1 MEQYRA
7 PQFLR
12 RRPERIRF
20 ERYEKGAIWDTYRF
34 RGETVAGREP
44 NNLMVEFRV
53 FNVTKKIDIVYR
65 LRKKAITDPE
75 AVYISFPFEVN
86 QGKIFLDVP
95 GGTIEAGV
103 DQIPGSSNDWYTVQN
118 FATARNSESQVVMG
132 SPEIPLMQFGAI
144 NTGRYKAGA
153 VPQSTN
159 MYSWPMNNY
168 WVTNFNADQ
177 MGELQWSY
185 FINSSKD
192 NSIGYATR
200 FAWENRIP
208 FLTRVLPAGAKGSK
222 VVSPASVFNISS
234 DNLLLVNMKPVEGEN
249 AVMLQLRE
257 IAGKPAKF
265 AVTSD
270 KVNFTKV
277 TVCDV
282 VGDPVA
288 GNATTDFVPWENKF
302 IKLSW

>member
-1 MEQYRA
+1 MV
-7 PQFLR
+7 PLR
-12 RRPERIRF
+12 VLKSMA
-20 ERYEKGAIWDTYRF
+20 YQG
-34 RGETVAGREP
+34 
-44 NNLMVEFRV
+44 
-53 FNVTKKIDIVYR
+53 R

-177 MGELQWSY
+177 FTQTVNNIDLLCHIEYTELDHQVV
-185 FINSSKD
+185 
-192 NSIGYATR
+192 R
-200 FAWENRIP
+200 FTTGNGLYV
-208 FLTRVLPAGAKGSK
+208 FLA
-222 VVSPASVFNISS
+222 
-234 DNLLLVNMKPVEGEN
+234 DEQLL
-249 AVMLQLRE
+249 
-257 IAGKPAKF
+257 
-265 AVTSD
+265 
-270 KVNFTKV
+270 
-277 TVCDV
+277 
-282 VGDPVA
+282 
-288 GNATTDFVPWENKF
+288 GNQFQCRPDG
-302 IKLSW
+302 

>member
-1 MEQYRA
+1 M
-7 PQFLR
+7 
-12 RRPERIRF
+12 
-20 ERYEKGAIWDTYRF
+20 EKG
-34 RGETVAGREP
+34 
-44 NNLMVEFRV
+44 
-53 FNVTKKIDIVYR
+53 KIH
-65 LRKKAITDPE
+65 
-75 AVYISFPFEVN
+75 
-86 QGKIFLDVP
+86 LDVP

-118 FATARNSESQVVMG
+118 FATARNGESQVVMG
-132 SPEIPLMQFGAI
+132 SQEIPLMQFGAI

-192 NSIGYATR
+192 NSIEYATK

-208 FLTRVLPAGAKGSK
+208 FLTRVLPAGNKETAI
-222 VVSPASVFNISS
+222 VQPASIFNIVPE
-234 DNLLLVNMKPVEGEN
+234 NILLVNMKPVEGEN

-257 IAGKPAKF
+257 IGGKSCQF

-270 KVNFTKV
+270 KVNFKKLV
-277 TVCDV
+277 VCDV
-282 VGDPVA
+282 VGEPVSSNSSLA
-288 GNATTDFVPWENKF
+288 FAPWENKF

>member
-1 MEQYRA
+1 
-7 PQFLR
+7 
-12 RRPERIRF
+12 
-20 ERYEKGAIWDTYRF
+20 
-34 RGETVAGREP
+34 
-44 NNLMVEFRV
+44 
-53 FNVTKKIDIVYR
+53 
-65 LRKKAITDPE
+65 
-75 AVYISFPFEVN
+75 
-86 QGKIFLDVP
+86 
-95 GGTIEAGV
+95 
-103 DQIPGSSNDWYTVQN
+103 
-118 FATARNSESQVVMG
+118 
-132 SPEIPLMQFGAI
+132 
-144 NTGRYKAGA
+144 
-153 VPQSTN
+153 

-282 VGDPVA
+282 VGDPIA
-288 GNATTDFVPWENKF
+288 GNVTTDFVPWENKF